1 MCFKA
6 TDKGLI
12 SKIHKQLKQLNI
24 RKTNNSIKKCAED
37 LNGYFSKEDIQMAS
51 KHMKKCSTSLIMREM
66 QIYIMYYVYLCICI
80 HYVYHI
86 VYDTIMYHLT
96 SVRMTI
102 IIQIINAREDVEKR
116 RKEKTPLHCW
126 WKCKLIQP
134 LWRRIWKFL

>member
-1 MCFKA
+1 M
-6 TDKGLI
+6 DI
-12 SKIHKQLKQLNI
+12 SPK
-24 RKTNNSIKKCAED
+24 KTHR
-37 LNGYFSKEDIQMAS
+37 LAS

-102 IIQIINAREDVEKR
+102 IKKIYKQ
-116 RKEKTPLHCW
+116 
-126 WKCKLIQP
+126 
-134 LWRRIWKFL
+134 